1 MNSKIAIAM
10 SGGIDSLVAAHL
22 LKQQGADLV
31 GIHFKTGYEPC
42 ETDFSSIEERL
53 DITIHTVDLSKTF
66 DNRVVDY
73 FVQTYARGKT
83 PNPCLF
89 CNKTIKFGALMDEA
103 EKLGAGRIAT
113 GHYVRTQ
120 KAENGAT
127 SLVKGRDPDKDQSYF
142 LAMLSQQQLQQA
154 VFPLGELTKTMV
166 RQIAGENDLV
176 PMEKSESQDICFIK
190 DQSFSEFIAEKLKL
204 DPSPGDIILPDNR
217 VVGRHRGLHCYTIGQ
232 RRGLN
237 CPGPEPYYVKTID
250 LATNTLVVGVKAEL
264 YTTDVVLSD
273 LNWIAAPLT
282 SQGKVITKI
291 RYSHKGASAELKF
304 SNNLTTLTFDEP
316 QFAVTPGQVAVF
328 YQEERVLGAGI
339 IQ

>member
-1 MNSKIAIAM
+1 M

-22 LKQQGADLV
+22 LKEQGADLV
-31 GIHFKTGYEPC
+31 GIHFKTGYEAC
-42 ETDFSSIEERL
+42 GTDFSPIEERL
-53 DITIHTVDLSKTF
+53 GITVHTVDLSTVF
-66 DNRVVDY
+66 ENRVVDY
-73 FVQTYARGKT
+73 FVRTYARGKT

-89 CNKTIKFGALMDEA
+89 CNKAIKFGALMDEA

-120 KAENGAT
+120 RNDDGSIA
-127 SLVKGRDPDKDQSYF
+127 LVKGRDPDKEQSYF
-142 LAMLSQQQLQQA
+142 LAMLSQQQLKQA

-166 RQIAGENDLV
+166 RRIAEENGLV
-176 PMEKSESQDICFIK
+176 PMEKNESQDICFIQ
-190 DQSFSEFIAEKLKL
+190 DRSFSEFIADKLQL
-204 DPSPGDIILPDNR
+204 DPRPGDITLPDHR
-217 VVGRHRGLHCYTIGQ
+217 VIGRHRGLHCYTIGQ

-250 LATNTLVVGVKAEL
+250 LATNTLVVGVKTEL

-273 LNWIAAPLT
+273 LNWIAAPFT

-291 RYSHKGASAELKF
+291 RYSHRGAPAALNI
-304 SNNLTTLTFDEP
+304 SNERTTLTFDEP

>member
-22 LKQQGADLV
+22 LKKQGADLV

-42 ETDFSSIEERL
+42 GTDFTSIEERL
-53 DITIHTVDLSKTF
+53 GITIHTVDLSKAF
-66 DNRVVDY
+66 ENRVVDY

-89 CNKTIKFGALMDEA
+89 CNKAIKFGALMDAA
-103 EKLGAGRIAT
+103 EKLGADRIAT

-120 KAENGAT
+120 RDENGAT
-127 SLVKGRDPDKDQSYF
+127 ALVKGRDPDKDQSYF

-154 VFPLGELTKTMV
+154 VFPLGDLTKTMV

-190 DQSFSEFIAEKLKL
+190 EQSFSEFIAEKLKL
-204 DPSPGDIILPDNR
+204 DPRPGNIVLPDNR
-217 VVGRHRGLHCYTIGQ
+217 VIGKHRGLHCYTIGQ

-273 LNWIAAPLT
+273 LNWIAAPFT

-291 RYSHKGASAELKF
+291 RYSHRGASAELKII
-304 SNNLTTLTFDEP
+304 NNLTTLTFDEP

>member
-22 LKQQGADLV
+22 LKEQGADLV
-31 GIHFKTGYEPC
+31 GIHFKTGYDLRG
-42 ETDFSSIEERL
+42 TDFSPIEERL
-53 DITIHTVDLSKTF
+53 GITVHTVDLSDAF
-66 DNRVVDY
+66 GNRVVDY
-73 FVQTYARGKT
+73 FVRTYARGKT

-89 CNKTIKFGALMDEA
+89 CNKAIKFGALMDAA
-103 EKLGAGRIAT
+103 ETLGAGRIAT

-120 KAENGAT
+120 GNENGAIA
-127 SLVKGRDPDKDQSYF
+127 LVKGRDPDKDQSYF
-142 LAMLSQQQLQQA
+142 LAMLSQEQLQQA

-166 RQIAGENDLV
+166 RRIADENGLV
-176 PMEKSESQDICFIK
+176 PMEKTESQDICFIK
-190 DQSFSEFIAEKLKL
+190 NQSFSEFIAEKLKL
-204 DPSPGDIILPDNR
+204 DPKPGDITLPDHR
-217 VVGRHRGLHCYTIGQ
+217 VIGRHRGLHCYTIGQ

-273 LNWIAAPLT
+273 LNWIAAPFT

-291 RYSHKGASAELKF
+291 RYSHRGASAALKI
-304 SNNLTTLTFDEP
+304 SNDQTTLTFDEP